1 MARRRKPPGLAPA
14 PPAIREGAPR
24 RRVDCGE
31 TILQNSPCDP
41 NIYIKPPDLDRDYSP
56 RSKYLHVDPGP
67 WQPFPSTAARCATW
81 TWRITATDGGFRRP
95 HPPSLASC
103 CPTRPERL
111 VVPCAASTWV
121 PRGSC
126 GRGLF
131 MTMVNV
137 HALLSCLAISSPV
150 AILEVRK
157 HARVTCLA
165 RRSCHGKPAGPVVF
179 WLFHQ

>member
-1 MARRRKPPGLAPA
+1 LAPA

-81 TWRITATDGGFRRP
+81 TWRITATDGGF
-95 HPPSLASC
+95 HLPPSPPAVQHARNAWWFHVRLRHGYYQEAPVVRDCSGVFNFLVLASLAHE
-103 CPTRPERL
+103 PARGQPKSS
-111 VVPCAASTWV
+111 STHTTL
-121 PRGSC
+121 
-126 GRGLF
+126 LF
-131 MTMVNV
+131 DSFSPLSQVEFIFVFDMVQ
-137 HALLSCLAISSPV
+137 SEI
-150 AILEVRK
+150 
-157 HARVTCLA
+157 
-165 RRSCHGKPAGPVVF
+165 
-179 WLFHQ
+179 W